1 MKFKYV
7 LPVIFSCLFLVSS
20 KLSAC
25 VVDVSINEGASIE
38 MCANSPISINAAPG
52 FVSYAWTGPETLA
65 GQSITPQFSGQY
77 TVSAIDGVGCVSQA
91 IIDVVINVNPVPV
104 ILSSEGN
111 PICST
116 TPGTQLSV
124 SQPFVS
130 YDWGGGNNGP
140 TFFVPGAGSYSVTVV
155 DAQGCSGQS
164 SIAITNVAFNLS
176 STLMEGCF
184 GETAFLQASGGSS
197 YSWSTGES
205 GSSIVVSPESA
216 TVYSVTI
223 TEGTCTETL
232 STTVEAI
239 APYTYDLVDSLFM
252 SVNDTEILFGPP
264 GSFTYSWF
272 PSDQLDNSQGASVL
286 LTASESHTLYVQ
298 ATHQIGCVILDSV
311 VVVVINLT
319 IPDGIS
325 PNDDGINER
334 FVIPELEYM
343 DASISIWNRWGDIV
357 FKSARYENDWDGTC
371 KTSLCL
377 GSGALPEGTYFYSI
391 DVRDINYTGY
401 ITLKL

>member
-1 MKFKYV
+1 
-7 LPVIFSCLFLVSS
+7 
-20 KLSAC
+20 
-25 VVDVSINEGASIE
+25 
-38 MCANSPISINAAPG
+38 MCANSPISINALAG
-52 FVSYAWTGPETLA
+52 FVSYAWTGPETLT

-77 TVSAIDGVGCVSQA
+77 TVSAIDGVGCISQA
-91 IIDVVINVNPVPV
+91 VIDVVINANPVPI

-116 TPGTQLSV
+116 SPGTQLSV

-130 YDWGGGNNGP
+130 YDWGAGNTGP
-140 TFFVPGAGSYSVTVV
+140 TFFVAGAGAYGVTVI
-155 DAQGCSGQS
+155 DAKGCIGQS
-164 SIAITNVAFNLS
+164 TILITNVSFNLS

-184 GETAFLQASGGSS
+184 GQTAFLQASGGTSF
-197 YSWSTGES
+197 SWSTGET
-205 GSSIVVSPESA
+205 GSSIVVSPLNS
-216 TVYSVTI
+216 TVYTVTI

-232 STTVEAI
+232 STTVDAI

-252 SVNDTEILFGPP
+252 AVNDTEILFGPP

-286 LTASESHTLYVQ
+286 LTAASSHTLYVQ

-311 VVVVINLT
+311 VVVVINLS

-325 PNDDGINER
+325 PNGDGINEF
-334 FVIPELEYM
+334 FVIPELEYKT
-343 DASISIWNRWGDIV
+343 DEASVSIWNRWGDVV
-357 FKSARYENDWDGTC
+357 FKSDRYENNWDGTC

-391 DVRDINYTGY
+391 DVRDVNYTGY